1 MNTAIDV
8 LAYAK
13 THDISLI
20 AEAGQLKI
28 DAPEKA
34 LTDDFLESAKQ
45 HKSEILGVLDKEDS
59 ELMTRVSDACAG
71 LDMTPE
77 QLIRVLSKKGKQQII
92 SGELSAS
99 TLQDYAK
106 QIDNAINDGV
116 VSLIMERIN
125 HT

>member
-1 MNTAIDV
+1 MNTAADI
-8 LAYAK
+8 LSYAK
-13 THDISLI
+13 KHDIRLV
-20 AEAGQLKI
+20 ADGGQIKI
-28 DAPEKA
+28 DAPKA
-34 LTDDFLESAKQ
+34 TLTSEFLESAKQ
-45 HKSEILGVLDKEDS
+45 HKSEILEVLTKEDP
-59 ELMTRVSDACAG
+59 ELMLRVSDACAG

-77 QLIRVLSKKGKQQII
+77 QFIRVLSSKGKQQII

-99 TLQDYAK
+99 KLKDYAK